1 MMDRIQTSVISV
13 LICAAMVFCFPF
25 SASAESYDYIFT
37 YKLNTDGTAKITGY
51 EGNPIHMVIPAEI
64 DGYSVTE
71 VGSNA
76 FAVNAEE
83 LYNDADCYCPV
94 EVLEI
99 VEGITD
105 IRSGAFRNCKNLK
118 AVFLPES
125 LERIDFDAFLGCD
138 ALTSMTLPQNISF
151 IDDDAIGYS
160 YVSDFSP
167 DRWEYEWWGEP
178 MDDFTICGYTGTA
191 AETYANENGFT
202 FIALDEQTTTTTDPI
217 ATTTTTMTTTVE
229 SQTQTSATTL
239 STLCGD
245 VNLDR
250 DIDLRDAVLLQK
262 YAVEM
267 VEFDPQQI
275 KNGDCNGD
283 GQTDAQDAASLMRFL
298 VQMTAVLPEINGDET
313 MS

>member
-1 MMDRIQTSVISV
+1 MRIAKKLSFLSSITTCMLLQNFDAYADVYYDLGNNNGLFYSISNEQV
-13 LICAAMVFCFPF
+13 TI
-25 SASAESYDYIFT
+25 T
-37 YKLNTDGTAKITGY
+37 YTYSTGDI
-51 EGNPIHMVIPAEI
+51 EIPAEI
-64 DGYSVTE
+64 DGYTVT
-71 VGSNA
+71 
-76 FAVNAEE
+76 
-83 LYNDADCYCPV
+83 
-94 EVLEI
+94 
-99 VEGITD
+99 
-105 IRSGAFRNCKNLK
+105 
-118 AVFLPES
+118 
-125 LERIDFDAFLGCD
+125 
-138 ALTSMTLPQNISF
+138 
-151 IDDDAIGYS
+151 AIGYRAFHLREEMTS
-160 YVSDFSP
+160 ISLPEGLVTIEDEAFAGCESLKSIVIPRSVEEIGSCALGYDFIAMQITVGSK
-167 DRWEYEWWGEP
+167 YS
-178 MDDFTICGYTGTA
+178 DFTIYGYYDTA
-191 AETYANENGFT
+191 AEIYANENGFT

-229 SQTQTSATTL
+229 SQTQTSTTTP

-283 GQTDAQDAASLMRFL
+283 DQTDAQDAMSLMRFL